1 MPVQSSPNPRINFLP
16 ALCMILLM
24 ILVPMTSFSSEVKEV
39 DDGINSD
46 FTKQI
51 DLNTRSWG
59 ENGSNDT
66 GWIDLVAL
74 GSDIENNTPAMGEIS
89 LEFAPG
95 AMISNLTLEVAVNG
109 SDGYWINQPQ
119 LNILNTQTNI
129 LDWRDQGDFGRQN
142 NFLDYSS
149 TVTSGVLDSSLKP
162 NTISDASWQIP
173 TGIEITDLIIEA
185 LRPVDPKLSLTSKS
199 VVIHDSEVNPYDGR
213 LYLLVDDDLLHIDD
227 NSVKKIIDIHP
238 EINGRSIQSDSLR
251 DILYIGQED
260 GNVTAMRLSDSSII
274 SDIPKD
280 VKENSSNSI
289 LSMTLDNNGII
300 WATSECEMH
309 YLLPMIGSIWNSENF
324 CLGSN
329 QETPTDITSWN
340 NRLYISTENSGLH
353 VINYNLSN
361 NSDSIEI
368 EKNTVWSKSNFLSSN
383 SISGITIS
391 GEILYI
397 ATSDSGINRIDL
409 STTSWI
415 SSWTE
420 NNWLVD
426 DEIISIKSMPGWLY
440 ILSENYVQSY
450 NTNALYF
457 SSDIQLSSIGLT
469 GAGTFLSSWIAGSS
483 RSPSNSTALIS
494 DSSGT
499 IGRVA
504 GENPDGQFVVV
515 SSPSIENPDISKI
528 IEDDDQ
534 GEVWITNGSIIDMM
548 DVRERLWKTP
558 IDISSYVS
566 NPGSITSIVQ
576 DDNGWVWVGTSQA
589 GALRLSNI
597 DGTYLETIQGLN
609 SNQISSLAY
618 DSDNNVLVIGH
629 PEDGISLYSTSTNSV
644 YSSFTT
650 SDGLDSNM
658 IKDIATRY
666 GIAYISTQEEG
677 VMRINLDSQT
687 ILGSWKS
694 LGVDNLESAP
704 IAVDDEIIYMGLY
717 GFGIL
722 VIDRLTTEII
732 DLWTAEDPNS
742 IPDNDINTL
751 EIDFYG
757 GLLVGSEV
765 PQPWSNQQTTNG
777 GLARWDGTNWE
788 LLPTFIPGNWNDPF
802 EFYDV
807 TSDATGI
814 FAGTNRGACMWSWG
828 ANAGSIEL
836 EDCWSNN
843 GGNNLPSRFVN
854 SVEHIGTDFLYAGTN
869 QGAAVINISNGS
881 VVDIWTAGDDT
892 QRAKILKHDNILYLG
907 FENIGIARYNLTSKI
922 WLPIWDGSF
931 GIIDD
936 DDVTALIEGEKEG
949 TIWAGGDFGLTLID
963 LTNETPLIKWDR
975 GSNQNG
981 PTLPDQSPGELLLID
996 GIIYYSPQRGQ
1007 QWNSRD
1013 QIFRINISS
1022 NSSLET
1028 IDAGEW
1034 LGYDG
1039 IIYDMSKVGNEIWIG
1054 IGQSGW
1060 GGNLDEGT
1068 IIRWN
1073 LSTNYWSDNLET
1085 IDNVGRVNA
1094 QYLGDC
1100 FPYLSSCELWVAY
1113 GDNIL
1118 RRFSAGNMTLLN
1130 QWDDID
1136 GRIRGMV
1143 EYQGEYLFASMN
1155 GILRWNPDNETWLES
1170 WLPDSGLPSESELDF
1185 FSMKVV
1191 GDDLWAS
1198 SGNGDDGLILQLSGN
1213 NSNWSTWP
1221 MDTTEI
1227 PDGYGSDIV
1236 VCDDIIHF
1244 AIGFTDWRW
1253 WVEGGGIARFDLAD
1267 HDGNGITNEWLTPS
1281 TTSNS
1286 DLSNTDPRALACD
1299 DLNRILYVGFD
1310 EENIGIDRYSYETD
1324 SFLPTITEQDG
1335 ISSAKVFPGGMLH
1348 HRNTL
1353 LISHFEDGGGIS
1365 IVFTAGSTFSNGQ
1378 VIGTGIDSCSIVP
1391 EPNVLGIVPWTS
1403 FSIGRSGDDSGI
1415 NRVDRLDSSGLIEGG
1430 IDALVGLTSGQIHDM
1445 ISNETHVWVTVA
1457 GSRFSYSASTIL
1469 QGEFSEN
1476 NTIIWQYGY
1485 QFQSESINELLLLD
1499 NEIWLTTMGNGLWS
1513 INLTNKLFLPTPT
1526 SLHNQMDSIIIE
1538 DGKMYVGLIGMDGSS
1553 AGFQTFSPENRQWRQ
1568 GSLIAGLPN
1577 NAVNDFVEY
1586 ENHILV
1592 ATDGGIGLWNTTKS
1606 DWDNP
1611 ITSIDGLPNSIIS
1624 HLFIPPTPLMDNG
1637 TIITGGPNGLVIL
1650 DSNFSFL
1657 GEIGRFDG
1665 LIGDSVAGITYADA
1679 VTRVVNDSN
1688 TGNQIILHHD
1698 AALFIS
1704 HDGIG
1709 STRPG
1714 VSAWDLATDK
1724 SNGTYNIDML
1734 PSNDVTAIT
1743 SDYWGVHIATS
1754 SEPIVHWNG
1763 TSMTM
1768 ESGPGALNL
1777 QGWPVTDLSSDG
1789 NHVVAISSNRISVF
1803 TVDGNHEVKT
1813 LKNFPG
1819 AVDIDSNSEWLIGI
1833 GEDGLHVF
1841 SNTET
1846 LQEIPRVNQRRAEPL
1861 NAIFDFNTW
1870 EITETTHPGMPTV
1883 LASAESPITIPL
1895 EPTQEFSEEL
1905 ILYPGKLTFSSP
1917 QDWSWIWARSNQL
1930 NYTGSW
1936 DFASLNPAIAES
1948 FQTAIFSSEPG
1959 SMSSFVNL
1967 QLQSPVDGKIK
1978 IRLTYD
1984 WERLESPT
1992 IITNLIDRP
2001 NDGGGVLTANWLPAQ
2016 DSAWTAYRLYIWDS
2030 TDIPDWTPVKED
2042 LADFSIYERI
2052 PFWTQTSTEFYYAD
2066 KNGSQTPLSDDR
2078 QYRAAI
2084 SIEYPDGSLG
2094 EPITWSGNITPTDEI
2109 PNPPDWIKA
2118 EPISGGTP
2126 GTLSVEWSACE
2137 ELDPQFSRIW
2147 AVKQEITN
2155 AIALPDS
2162 IDISS
2167 SAGNSTV
2174 LSLDPNSPYWLAIV
2188 CVDESGQSKPSEATI
2203 FGPVVTAG
2211 GLNDGIAPLPIT
2223 DTVAYDVPNDEGGQ
2237 IQVSWTPNS
2246 EQDCSYHIIFILP
2259 ATGWIPPSS
2268 VEGWPVG
2275 EYIPDC
2281 STNMTII
2288 DKIGDSN
2295 LENGI
2300 VYWIGV
2306 VAVDDWGNQDVED
2319 VLVVEMTPNSQL
2331 DSTSG
2336 LPPDL
2341 VSNLQAWDHPM
2352 DDGTAIDI
2360 SWDRSEATD
2369 FSYYTVWV
2377 SEYPLDDLTQL
2388 YSNCNQNFDCGLTI
2402 VNQRQIG
2409 NSKQL
2414 ELTVNR
2420 ALYGT
2425 NIETLQ
2431 PLKISPSIPLYVAV
2445 TVHDINGN
2453 VKLTGMDKI
2462 MSLVTP
2468 IDNRGDS
2475 SPPNRIPSPILTDR
2489 PSDSGNGIFVE
2500 FEPSKANDI
2509 AEYRIYAVA
2518 GSPVDSVEN
2527 IQPAM
2532 IIERGTNNTVLLE
2545 TYSNGS
2551 EIIPGVPVWVVVV
2564 AVDGSGNA
2572 WENNLESSMISPVDE
2587 QSQDPGMHLPEI
2599 SGLIV
2604 FWEADGFEINVLWD
2618 LSEDPIVKSYSVYA
2632 SNTEFSDIR
2641 EAILISPEIYDSNFS
2656 FDSMGPSSI
2665 DSTQTYWIAVVAS
2678 DGEVNK
2684 FATSPISLLP
2694 LQEYNLGN
2702 PASPIVDSDESLLD
2716 QLMNG
2721 DLNTIIAIFSALM
2734 ILLGGIIILRPKES
2748 VVPEPWEMG
2757 TQEIEEL
2764 EEEFEIENSEFEA
2777 IEDIEANSKINDST
2791 ESLSEDLIS
2800 MFDDELSVTENT
2812 VIQEDT
2818 MSELMVEEAEEIDL
2832 EDLNELADDLEEKTS
2847 NSDDI
2852 DTSFIDDA
2860 LEG

>member
-1 MPVQSSPNPRINFLP
+1 MPVQTSQSQRLNFLP
-16 ALCMILLM
+16 AMSMILLM
-24 ILVPMTSFSSEVKEV
+24 ILVPINSFSTDREINDS
-39 DDGINSD
+39 INSD
-46 FTKQI
+46 FT
-51 DLNTRSWG
+51 NHRSWG
-59 ENGSNDT
+59 ESGFNDT
-66 GWIDLVAL
+66 GWIDFVAN
-74 GSDIENNTPAMGEIS
+74 GSDIENGTPALGEIS

-95 AMISNLTLEVAVNG
+95 AMISNLTLEVEVNG

-129 LDWRDQGDFGRQN
+129 LDWRGQGDFGRQN
-142 NFLDYSS
+142 NFLDYDS
-149 TVTSGVLDSSLKP
+149 TVSDGILDSSLKP

-199 VVIHDSEVNPYDGR
+199 VEIHDSEVNPFDGR

-227 NSVKKIIDIHP
+227 NSEKKIIDIHQ
-238 EINGRSIQSDSLR
+238 EIYGRSIQSDSLR
-251 DILYIGQED
+251 DILYIGRND

-274 SDIPKD
+274 TDFPND
-280 VKENSSNSI
+280 VKENNSNSI

-309 YLLPMIGSIWNSENF
+309 YLMPLKGAIWQSENF
-324 CLGSN
+324 CLGSLL
-329 QETPTDITSWN
+329 ETPTDIITWN

-361 NSDSIEI
+361 SGLVEI
-368 EKNTVWSKSNFLSSN
+368 EKNTVWDKSNFLSDD
-383 SISGITIS
+383 SISNIEIS
-391 GEILYI
+391 GDILYV
-397 ATSDSGINRIDL
+397 ATSESGINRLDL
-409 STTSWI
+409 SSTSWLAT
-415 SSWTE
+415 WTE
-420 NNWLVD
+420 NNWLLTD
-426 DEIISIKSMPGWLY
+426 DIISIQTTPGWLY
-440 ILSENYVQSY
+440 ILSENYLQSY

-457 SSDIQLSSIGLT
+457 SSDIQLSSFGLY
-469 GAGTFLSSWIAGSS
+469 GSGTFLGSWISGSS
-483 RSPSNSTALIS
+483 RSPSNSTAIIS

-499 IGRVA
+499 IGRVV
-504 GENPDGQFVVV
+504 GDNPDGQFVVV
-515 SSPSIENPDISKI
+515 SSPSIENADICKI

-548 DVRERLWKTP
+548 DIRERLWKTP

-576 DDNGWVWVGTSQA
+576 DENGWVWIGTSQA
-589 GALRLSNI
+589 GTLRLSNI
-597 DGTYLETIQGLN
+597 DGSYLETIQGLN
-609 SNQISSLAY
+609 SNQVSSMAY
-618 DSDNNVLVIGH
+618 DSDNDFLVIGH
-629 PEDGISLYSTSTNSV
+629 PDDGISLYSTLSNSV
-644 YSSFTT
+644 YSTFTVN
-650 SDGLDSNM
+650 DGLDSNSVM
-658 IKDIATRY
+658 EITTRY
-666 GIAYISTQEEG
+666 GIAYVATQEEG
-677 VMRINLDSQT
+677 IMRIDLDSQS

-694 LGVDNLESAP
+694 LGIDNLDAAP
-704 IAVDDEIIYMGLY
+704 IAVDDDIIYMGLY

-722 VIDRLTTEII
+722 LIDRITSEII

-742 IPDNDINTL
+742 FPDNDINTL

-765 PQPWSNQQTTNG
+765 PQPWSTQQPNG
-777 GLARWDGTNWE
+777 ALARWDGTSWE
-788 LLPTFIPGNWNDPF
+788 LLPTVIPGNWNDPF
-802 EFYDV
+802 EFYDL
-807 TSDATGI
+807 TSDASGI

-836 EDCWSNN
+836 EDCWSNT
-843 GGNNLPSRFVN
+843 GGDALPSRFVN
-854 SVEHIGTDFLYAGTN
+854 SVEHIGQDFLYAGTN
-869 QGAAVINISNGS
+869 QGAAIINISNGS
-881 VVDIWTAGDDT
+881 VVEIWTAGDDT
-892 QRAKILKHDNILYLG
+892 QRAKILKYQDILYLG
-907 FENIGIARYNLTSKI
+907 FENIGIARYNLTTKT

-936 DDVTALIEGEKEG
+936 DDVTALIEGETQG

-963 LTNETPLIKWDR
+963 VINETSSIKWNR
-975 GSNQNG
+975 GTNQDG
-981 PTLPDQSPGELLLID
+981 PTLPEEAPGELLLID

-1013 QIFRINISS
+1013 QVTRIDISS
-1022 NSSLET
+1022 NSTLET
-1028 IDAGEW
+1028 MDAGEW

-1060 GGNLDEGT
+1060 GGNIDDGT

-1085 IDNVGRVNA
+1085 IDDVGRVNA

-1100 FPYLSSCELWVAY
+1100 FPYLSTCELWVAY

-1118 RRFSAGNMTLLN
+1118 RRFSAGNMTLLD

-1170 WLPDSGLPSESELDF
+1170 WLPDSGLPSESEIDF
-1185 FSMKVV
+1185 YSMKVI

-1198 SGNGDDGLILQLSGN
+1198 SGSGDDGLILQLSGN

-1221 MDTTEI
+1221 MDTSEI
-1227 PDGYGSDIV
+1227 PDGYGADII

-1253 WVEGGGIARFDLAD
+1253 WVTGGGIARFDLAD
-1267 HDGNGITNEWLTPS
+1267 HDGNGISNEWLTPS

-1286 DLSNTDPRALACD
+1286 DLSNRDPRALACD
-1299 DLNRILYVGFD
+1299 EINKILYVGFD
-1310 EENIGIDRYSYETD
+1310 EENIGIDRYSYDID

-1348 HRNTL
+1348 YRNTL
-1353 LISHFEDGGGIS
+1353 LISHYEDGGGIS
-1365 IVFTAGSTFSNGQ
+1365 VVFTSGNTFSNGQ
-1378 VIGTGIDSCSIVP
+1378 TIGTGIDSCSIVP
-1391 EPNVLGIVPWTS
+1391 EPNILGIVPWES
-1403 FSIGRSGDDSGI
+1403 YSIGRSGADSGI

-1430 IDALVGLTSGQIHDM
+1430 IDALVGLTSGQVHDM

-1469 QGEFSEN
+1469 QGEFSDN
-1476 NTIIWQYGY
+1476 NTIVWQHGY
-1485 QFQSESINELLLLD
+1485 QFQSESISEILLVD
-1499 NEIWLTTMGNGLWS
+1499 DEIWLTTMGNGLWS
-1513 INLTNKLFLPTPT
+1513 INLTDKLFIPTPT
-1526 SLHNQMDSIIIE
+1526 SLHNQMDGIIIE
-1538 DGKMYVGLIGMDGSS
+1538 DEKMYVGLIGMDGSS
-1553 AGFQTFSPENRQWRQ
+1553 AGFQAFSPEDRQWGQ

-1577 NAVNDFVEY
+1577 NAVNDFIEY
-1586 ENHILV
+1586 EDHILV

-1611 ITSIDGLPNSIIS
+1611 ITSINGLPNSIIT
-1624 HLFIPPTPLMDNG
+1624 HLFIPPSPLMSNG
-1637 TIITGGPNGLVIL
+1637 TIITGGPNGLAIL
-1650 DSNFSFL
+1650 DSNFNFL
-1657 GEIGRFDG
+1657 GEIGRLDG

-1679 VTRVVNDSN
+1679 STRVVNDSI
-1688 TGNQIILHHD
+1688 TGNPIILHHD

-1704 HDGIG
+1704 HDGFG

-1734 PSNDVTAIT
+1734 PSNEVTAIT

-1754 SEPIVHWNG
+1754 SEPMVHWNG

-1768 ESGPGALNL
+1768 ESGPGAFNL
-1777 QGWPVTDLSSDG
+1777 QGWPVTDLTSDG
-1789 NHVVAISSNRISVF
+1789 IHLSAISSNRISVF
-1803 TVDGNHEVKT
+1803 AVDGNHEVKAQ
-1813 LKNFPG
+1813 KSFPG
-1819 AVDIDSNSEWLIGI
+1819 AVDIDSNSEWLIAI
-1833 GEDGLHVF
+1833 DEDGLHAF

-1846 LQEIPRVNQRRAEPL
+1846 LQEMPRVNQRRAEPL
-1861 NAIFDFNTW
+1861 NVIYDFNTW

-1883 LASAESPITIPL
+1883 LASADNPIAISL
-1895 EPTQEFSEEL
+1895 DPTQEFSEEL

-1936 DFASLNPAIAES
+1936 DFASINPSIVES
-1948 FQTAIFSSEPG
+1948 FQTSIFSAEPG

-1967 QLQSPVDGKIK
+1967 QLQSPKDGKIK

-1992 IITNLIDRP
+1992 IITSLVDRP
-2001 NDGGGVLTANWLPAQ
+2001 NDGGGVLIANWLPAQ

-2030 TDIPDWTPVKED
+2030 TDIPDWTPTKDD
-2042 LADFSIYERI
+2042 LEDFSIYERI
-2052 PFWTQTSTEFYYAD
+2052 PFWTQTSTEFYFAD
-2066 KNGSQTPLSDDR
+2066 KNGTQTILSDTR
-2078 QYRAAI
+2078 QYRSAI

-2094 EPITWSGNITPTDEI
+2094 EPISWSGNTTPTDEI

-2126 GTLSVEWSACE
+2126 GTLSLEWSACE

-2174 LSLDPNSPYWLAIV
+2174 LNLDPDSPYWLAIV

-2211 GLNDGIAPLPIT
+2211 GLNDGIAPMPIT
-2223 DTVAYDVPNDEGGQ
+2223 DTVAFDVPNDEGGQ
-2237 IQVSWTPNS
+2237 IQVTWTPNS
-2246 EQDCSYHIIFILP
+2246 EEDCSYHVIYILP
-2259 ATGWIPPSS
+2259 ATGWIPPTS
-2268 VEGWPVG
+2268 VEGWPVA

-2281 STNMTII
+2281 STNTSII
-2288 DKIGDSN
+2288 DSIGDSN

-2300 VYWIGV
+2300 YYWIGV
-2306 VAVDDWGNQDVED
+2306 VAVDDWGNQDVEN

-2331 DSTSG
+2331 DSSSG

-2341 VSNLQAWDHPM
+2341 VANLQAWDHPM

-2377 SEYPLDDLTQL
+2377 SDYPLDDLTQL
-2388 YSNCNQNFDCGLTI
+2388 SSQCSQNDNCDLII

-2414 ELTVNR
+2414 ELTVNK

-2425 NIETLQ
+2425 NIETLKSE
-2431 PLKISPSIPLYVAV
+2431 KIIPSIPLYVAV

-2453 VKLTGMDKI
+2453 VKLTGMDQI

-2489 PSDSGNGIFVE
+2489 TSDSGNAIFVE
-2500 FEPSKANDI
+2500 FEPSDANDI

-2518 GSPVDSVEN
+2518 GSPIDNVEN

-2532 IIERGTNNTVLLE
+2532 VVYRGENNTVLLE
-2545 TYSNGS
+2545 QYSNGS
-2551 EIIPGVPVWVVVV
+2551 ELVADIPVWVVVV

-2572 WENNLESSMISPVDE
+2572 WQNDLESSMISPVDE
-2587 QSQDPGMHLPEI
+2587 LSQDPGFYLPEI
-2599 SGLIV
+2599 TGLIV
-2604 FWEADGFEINVLWD
+2604 FWESSGFGINVIWD
-2618 LSEDPIVKSYSVYA
+2618 ISEEEVVKSYSVYA
-2632 SNTEFSDIR
+2632 SNTEFSDTR
-2641 EAILISPEIYDSNFS
+2641 EALLISSGITNSNFS
-2656 FDSMGPSSI
+2656 FNSLGPSSI
-2665 DSTQTYWIAVVAS
+2665 DTSQTYWISVVAS
-2678 DGEVNK
+2678 DGIVNR
-2684 FATSPISLLP
+2684 FSTSPISLLP

-2702 PASPIVDSDESLLD
+2702 PISPIIDSDESLLD

-2734 ILLGGIIILRPKES
+2734 ILIGGILILRPKES
-2748 VVPEPWEMG
+2748 IVPEPWEMG

-2764 EEEFEIENSEFEA
+2764 EEEFENENLEFEA
-2777 IEDIEANSKINDST
+2777 FEDTQIT
-2791 ESLSEDLIS
+2791 ESTDSISEDLIS
-2800 MFDDELSVTENT
+2800 MFDDELSMPASSSV
-2812 VIQEDT
+2812 QEDT
-2818 MSELMVEEAEEIDL
+2818 VSELMSEESEEIDL
-2832 EDLNELADDLEEKTS
+2832 EDLNELADDLEEKVS

-2852 DTSFIDDA
+2852 DTSFIDDV
-2860 LEG
+2860 LDG